1 MTIRRPTLRSWVYLL
16 SAVQG
21 LKCNLRVVG
30 NGKKSLGACKNLCAP
45 FSFCSPSPPVFSS
58 QAVTLTK
65 FRSNSSLLMDKTIFP
80 AWKRAFP
87 REKALFE
94 AWKRYIAEMKGP
106 GTAFPCD
113 TTHFTPWRCCSEALI
128 NKLCAWRHDMPPP
141 LSPVDDPAPCA
152 PPSRRN
158 VAVVSHAQY
167 ILTVTAAPAS
177 RVKAALSKAA
187 W

>member
-1 MTIRRPTLRSWVYLL
+1 MW
-16 SAVQG
+16 
-21 LKCNLRVVG
+21 
-30 NGKKSLGACKNLCAP
+30 AP

-80 AWKRAFP
+80 AWERAFP